1 MNIPD
6 SFSSGSSIIG
16 RILPAYFADRFGRF
30 NSISVISFLNAV
42 VLLAFWLPLEV
53 SQATTH
59 AQVFAVSAM
68 AGFSTGACI
77 SLFMPCVTELGPIE
91 SLGTRFGMYQTVI
104 GFGGLTSLPIQ
115 GALIPQDDGGFAHL
129 IVFAGI
135 CILGG
140 SMIICLARML
150 RVGFKM
156 KG

>member
-1 MNIPD
+1 MKIPD

-16 RILPAYFADRFGRF
+16 RILPAYLADRFGRF
-30 NSISVISFLNAV
+30 NSISVVSLLNAV

-53 SQATTH
+53 NPATTH
-59 AQVFAVSAM
+59 AQVFALSAV

-77 SLFMPCVTELGPIE
+77 SVFMPCVAELGPIE
-91 SLGTRFGMYQTVI
+91 FLGTRFGMYQTVI
-104 GFGGLTSLPIQ
+104 GFAGLTSLPIQ
-115 GALIPQDDGGFAHL
+115 AALIPQDHGGFAHL
-129 IVFAGI
+129 IVFAGV
-135 CILGG
+135 CVLCG